1 MRRMFPLFLAFFLL
15 LTGCSGPADLV
26 LSTVKAEE
34 PPADYDRP
42 TEGFRYA
49 RSQLTPQQQAVYDTL
64 AAGLEAQEEAIE
76 DLYPDVDLIQAAID
90 AIDKDYPEFF
100 WFSGNGQIETTLM
113 MDQPVR
119 AAYKPQYLMDRSQRS
134 ETQAKINAWESAC
147 LAGLAENASDYEK
160 ALHVYRYII
169 DHADYQTVEGNSI
182 LHIMVD
188 GAGLC
193 GCYAKTAQYIL
204 NRQGIPCAYISGQ
217 AAGESHAWN
226 LIWLEGTPCWMDVTW
241 GDPVFDG
248 GDPNDGPAYEYFG
261 ITTADLLRNH
271 ILDPGQQVPECV
283 SEDYNYFRRSGLWF
297 ETYDT
302 SAMVD
307 AMAATLASGE
317 SRVCLRFSDDL
328 WPQATHLLLDQGEIH
343 RLLRQAAQQAGTRT
357 PGDSLWYSRNDA
369 FCTLT
374 VKMSGKENIARPPV
388 SLLGETGGPIVYSFF
403 IVTAMEKAAGPSSP
417 RDRKAPVSPSQSA
430 SHFTRTPYR
439 VSSKL
444 WMGASS
450 RSSYRWSR
458 SLWKTPQSSCAPTKA
473 HKARAVSRWPQEA

>member
-90 AIDKDYPEFF
+90 AIDKDYPELV

-374 VKMSGKENIARPPV
+374 VKMSG
-388 SLLGETGGPIVYSFF
+388 
-403 IVTAMEKAAGPSSP
+403 
-417 RDRKAPVSPSQSA
+417 
-430 SHFTRTPYR
+430 
-439 VSSKL
+439 
-444 WMGASS
+444 
-450 RSSYRWSR
+450 
-458 SLWKTPQSSCAPTKA
+458 
-473 HKARAVSRWPQEA
+473 